1 MVGEP
6 VEITGTSIESVE
18 AQSTEQIIELIS
30 KSRKRTQIVAYV
42 KGKLDEV
49 DFSSMRFF
57 GSREFGI
64 VVGEYED
71 FKNLVENHR
80 QLIEDFYLQVSARNS
95 ALPLADLTKY
105 NARIEP
111 GAVVRDMVKI
121 GDGAVIMMG
130 AVINV
135 GATIGERTM
144 IDMNAVVGAR
154 AIIGRNCHVGA
165 GAVIAGVLEPPSAT
179 PVVIEDDV
187 MVGANAVVLEGV
199 RVGKGAVVAAG
210 AVVISDVE
218 PYTVVAGVP
227 ARFVKKV
234 DEKTREKT
242 KIVEALR
249 YLNVPIR

>member
-6 VEITGTSIESVE
+6 AEITSTESVE
-18 AQSTEQIIELIS
+18 FQSTEQIIEMIS
-30 KSRKRTQIVAYV
+30 KSKKKTPIIAYV
-42 KGKLDEV
+42 KGRLDRV
-49 DFSSMRFF
+49 DFSSVRFF
-57 GSREFGI
+57 GTHEFGI
-64 VVGEYED
+64 VVADYED
-71 FKNLVENHR
+71 FKNLIENHR
-80 QLIEDFYLQVSARNS
+80 QFIEDFHLQVTARNS

-111 GAVVRDMVKI
+111 GAIIRDMVKI

-154 AIIGRNCHVGA
+154 AVIGKNCHVGA
-165 GAVIAGVLEPPSAT
+165 GAVIAGVLEPPSAV
-179 PVVIEDDV
+179 PVVVEDDV
-187 MVGANAVVLEGV
+187 MIGANAVVLEGV
-199 RVGKGAVVAAG
+199 RVGRGAVVAAG
-210 AVVISDVE
+210 AVVINDVE

-227 ARFVKKV
+227 ARFVKRV
-234 DEKTREKT
+234 DERTREKT

-249 YLNVPIR
+249 HLNTTIR